1 MIPKEI
7 LHKIRRIQ
15 ITTAKKATDVFA
27 GEYHSVFKGRGLEF
41 HEVRE
46 YIPGDAVRSIDWN
59 VTARMGRPFIK
70 KHIEERELTIM
81 FLLDASRSNCFG
93 TVNALKKDL
102 AAEVCAVLAAAAT
115 KNNDKVGLIVFTDKV
130 ESFLPPRKGTSH
142 VFKVIREVLYHQPE
156 GRGTDIAMCLKYMDK
171 VLKKRTVTFLISD
184 FYDEDLEKP
193 LSIASKRHDIVAV
206 HVTDPRDT
214 VMPDVGVVR
223 LDDAETGKSCFLNTS
238 NRLVR
243 EEYTERALRLSE
255 ERKKLF
261 YSVGIDRVVIDTAEP
276 YEAALIGFFERRKM
290 RRNR

>member
-27 GEYHSVFKGRGLEF
+27 GEYHSIFKGRGLEF

-46 YIPGDAVRSIDWN
+46 YMPGDAVRSIDWN

-81 FLLDASRSNCFG
+81 FLLDASRSNWFG
-93 TVNALKKDL
+93 TVNTLKKDL

-115 KNNDKVGLIVFTDKV
+115 KNNDKVGLIVFTDRI
-130 ESFLPPRKGTSH
+130 ESFLPPRKGTNH
-142 VFKVIREVLYHQPE
+142 VFKVIREALYHQPK
-156 GRGTDIAMCLKYMDK
+156 GRGTDIPMCLRYMDK
-171 VLKKRTVTFLISD
+171 VLKKKTVTFLISD
-184 FYDEDLEKP
+184 FYDENLEKP

-214 VMPDVGVVR
+214 VMPDVGVVC
-223 LDDAETGKSCFLNTS
+223 LDNAETGESKFLDTS
-238 NRLVR
+238 DRFIR
-243 EEYTERALRLSE
+243 EKYTKKALRLSD
-255 ERKKLF
+255 ERKKMF
-261 YSVGIDRVVIDTAEP
+261 YSVGMDRVMINTAES